1 MSRSA
6 LFFLGFEGEVIK
18 KMVIATDMATVP
30 EIIMVVLAGDI
41 TKNMMGAV
49 DPCLDETGS

>member
-1 MSRSA
+1 M
-6 LFFLGFEGEVIK
+6 IK

-41 TKNMMGAV
+41 AKNMMGAV